1 VNVKDIHKLENNI
14 HAGSKYMRFLHDRY
28 FVDQDMDEL
37 NRVLFSLAAYNAGPA
52 RIRKLQRRAAENGRN
67 PNVWFDHVE
76 IEAARDIGRE
86 TVQYVANIYKYYI
99 AYQLAWEREQ
109 RRAAGAR

>member
-1 VNVKDIHKLENNI
+1 
-14 HAGSKYMRFLHDRY
+14 MRFLHDRY

-67 PNVWFDHVE
+67 PNIWFDHVE